1 MGKSFNND
9 VFKSGFNI
17 NGIGITSEAIEE
29 NKKALNLDQ
38 DKDIKEVSSEEEI
51 KEAVKDYIKED
62 ILNNK
67 NVSDEEN
74 DKINTLIKGL
84 YKDAI
89 KDMEN
94 KDEEISLEDKLN
106 EAKERVKTI
115 KEEQQVFN
123 SKSDKD
129 TTIYT
134 KKTMIFKQ
142 EYLDII
148 DGLASL
154 NDMQIKDVLNQ
165 VLEQGIRVLKKKDAN
180 IIDKAIKEANKQ
192 KKSKYKEEKNLF

>member
-17 NGIGITSEAIEE
+17 NGIGISSEAIEE

-38 DKDIKEVSSEEEI
+38 DVKEVSDEEEL
-51 KEAVKDYIKED
+51 KDAVKEYIKED

-67 NVSDEEN
+67 NVSDEES

-89 KDMEN
+89 KDME
-94 KDEEISLEDKLN
+94 KEETSLEDKLN
-106 EAKERVKTI
+106 EAKERVATI
-115 KEEQQVFN
+115 KEEQQQIN
-123 SKSDKD
+123 SKSDKER
-129 TTIYT
+129 YT

-165 VLEQGIRVLKKKDAN
+165 LLEQGLEVLKGKDAS
-180 IIDKAIKEANKQ
+180 IIDKAIKEATKQ
-192 KKSKYKEEKNLF
+192 KKNKYKEEKNLF

>member
-17 NGIGITSEAIEE
+17 NGIGISSEAIEE
-29 NKKALNLDQ
+29 NKKALNIDQ
-38 DKDIKEVSSEEEI
+38 DVKEVSSEEEL
-51 KEAVKDYIKED
+51 KEAVKGYIKDD

-67 NVSDEEN
+67 EVSEEES
-74 DKINTLIKGL
+74 DKIQALIKNV

-89 KDMEN
+89 KDME
-94 KDEEISLEDKLN
+94 KDEDTSLEDKLN
-106 EAKERVKTI
+106 EVKEKATTI
-115 KEEQQVFN
+115 KEEQQGFN
-123 SKSDKD
+123 SKSDN
-129 TTIYT
+129 TLYT

-148 DGLASL
+148 DGLAIL

-165 VLEQGIRVLKKKDAN
+165 LLEQGIEVLRQKDNNLINKALKEAHKKD
-180 IIDKAIKEANKQ
+180 
-192 KKSKYKEEKNLF
+192 KSYKGKNLF

>member
-17 NGIGITSEAIEE
+17 NGIGISSEAIEE

-38 DKDIKEVSSEEEI
+38 DVKEVSDEEEL
-51 KEAVKDYIKED
+51 KDAVKEYIKED

-67 NVSDEEN
+67 NVSDEES

-89 KDMEN
+89 KDME
-94 KDEEISLEDKLN
+94 KEETSLEDKLN
-106 EAKERVKTI
+106 EAKERVATI
-115 KEEQQVFN
+115 KEEQQQIN
-123 SKSDKD
+123 SKSDKER
-129 TTIYT
+129 YT

-165 VLEQGIRVLKKKDAN
+165 LLEQGLEVLKEKDAS
-180 IIDKAIKEANKQ
+180 IIDKAIKEATKQ
-192 KKSKYKEEKNLF
+192 KKNKYKEEKNLF

>member
-17 NGIGITSEAIEE
+17 NGIGISSEAIEE

-38 DKDIKEVSSEEEI
+38 DVKEVSDEEELKDTV
-51 KEAVKDYIKED
+51 KEYIKED

-67 NVSDEEN
+67 NVSDEES

-89 KDMEN
+89 KDME
-94 KDEEISLEDKLN
+94 KEETSLEDKLN
-106 EAKERVKTI
+106 EAKERVATI
-115 KEEQQVFN
+115 KEEQQQIN
-123 SKSDKD
+123 SKSDKERY
-129 TTIYT
+129 I

-165 VLEQGIRVLKKKDAN
+165 LLEQGLEVLKGKDAS
-180 IIDKAIKEANKQ
+180 IIDKAIKEATKQ
-192 KKSKYKEEKNLF
+192 KKNKYKKEKNLF

>member
-17 NGIGITSEAIEE
+17 NGIGISSEAIEE

-38 DKDIKEVSSEEEI
+38 DIKEVSDEEEL
-51 KEAVKDYIKED
+51 KDAVKEYIKED

-67 NVSDEEN
+67 NVSDEES

-89 KDMEN
+89 KDME
-94 KDEEISLEDKLN
+94 KEETSLEDKLN
-106 EAKERVKTI
+106 EAKERVATI
-115 KEEQQVFN
+115 KEEQQQIN
-123 SKSDKD
+123 SKSDKER
-129 TTIYT
+129 YT

-165 VLEQGIRVLKKKDAN
+165 LLEQGLEVLKGKDAS
-180 IIDKAIKEANKQ
+180 IIDKAIKEATKQ
-192 KKSKYKEEKNLF
+192 KKNKYKEEKNLF

>member
-38 DKDIKEVSSEEEI
+38 DKDIKEVSSEEEL

-115 KEEQQVFN
+115 KEEQQAFN

-165 VLEQGIRVLKKKDAN
+165 VLEQGIRSIREKKTL
-180 IIDKAIKEANKQ
+180 I
-192 KKSKYKEEKNLF
+192 S

>member
-38 DKDIKEVSSEEEI
+38 DKDIKEVSSEEEL

-115 KEEQQVFN
+115 KEEQQAFN

-165 VLEQGIRVLKKKDAN
+165 VLEQGISVLEKKDAN

>member
-38 DKDIKEVSSEEEI
+38 DKDIKEVSSEEEL

-115 KEEQQVFN
+115 KEEQQAFN

-148 DGLASL
+148 DGLAS
-154 NDMQIKDVLNQ
+154 NK
-165 VLEQGIRVLKKKDAN
+165 RY
-180 IIDKAIKEANKQ
+180 ANKRRIKPTFRARHRSIKRKRQ
-192 KKSKYKEEKNLF
+192 QFNK

>member
-38 DKDIKEVSSEEEI
+38 DKDIKEVSSEEEL

-115 KEEQQVFN
+115 KEEQQAFN

-165 VLEQGIRVLKKKDAN
+165 VLEQGISVLKKKDAN